1 MKFNVLTGIW
11 TIAIMLLCF
20 NLSIFFI
27 DWEFTTTIVYHLAV
41 LMNGFIFGMVINEWC
56 Q

>member
-1 MKFNVLTGIW
+1 MKFNIITGIW

>member
-1 MKFNVLTGIW
+1 MKFNIITGIW
-11 TIAIMLLCF
+11 TIAIMLMCF

-41 LMNGFIFGMVINEWC
+41 LMNGFIFGMVVNEWC